1 MANMGHRLGG
11 DVLPHQGNTLQ
22 CLRSAR
28 GLQVHKKFRYWEFD
42 VHETSDGE
50 LVVYQDDFVNL
61 LDGTPKFLNELTAK
75 QLKKI
80 VKENLEFEVP
90 TLSEVLEAL
99 GETEKP
105 VRVEIKNLHSDEGK
119 KKFIEMVGDAKDKH
133 GWNCKVIAWKD
144 RFRKIFPSEERDHW
158 SQEFSSRN
166 LALCRVGMHHVDL
179 FKAHRNAVGRMM
191 FTLGLGPISRRR

>member
-1 MANMGHRLGG
+1 MGNLGHRLGG
-11 DVLPHQGNTLQ
+11 DVLPHAGNTLQ

-50 LVVYQDDFVNL
+50 LVVYHDDSVSM
-61 LDGTPKFLNELTAK
+61 DGVPISLNELTSK
-75 QLKKI
+75 QLRK
-80 VKENLEFEVP
+80 VAKEELEIEIP

-105 VRVEIKNLHSDEGK
+105 VRGEIKNLHSDKGK
-119 KKFIEMVGDAKDKH
+119 QKFIDLVADAKDEH

-144 RFRKIFPSEERDHW
+144 RFRRVFPSEERERW
-158 SQEFSSRN
+158 GEAFSKRN
-166 LALCRVGMHHVDL
+166 LALCRVGLHHVDL
-179 FKAHRNAVGRMM
+179 FKAHSNTVGRMM
-191 FTLGLGPISRRR
+191 FTLGLGPISRRK